1 MTPRL
6 HRYTPTDPRL
16 GRHVAHYPESLAY
29 AAGVL
34 PKSAI
39 TTVRW
44 TRRIP
49 ILDQGQLGSCT
60 GNAATGMLGTD
71 SAGRTAGTAVTIS
84 AAGAAAS
91 HGLFTAGTYDLD
103 EAFAVALYSLATILD
118 TYSGT
123 YPPTDTGS
131 DGVSVSKALKAL
143 GLITAYTH
151 AFSLDALTSALM
163 SGPVIIGIEW
173 LESMF
178 TTDSDGR
185 IVIDKSSGVAGG
197 HELEVL
203 GYNADTGLYEIPNS
217 WGTDGFGIDGTGFM
231 AATDMRYILS
241 QQGDVTVPSFAP
253 FPVPPAPP
261 TPPTPGPSVTAQGLW
276 SAQKALAL
284 SYGLT

>member
-44 TRRIP
+44 KRRIP

-71 SAGRTAGTAVTIS
+71 SAGRTATTTVTIS

-91 HGLFTAGTYDLD
+91 HGLFTAGEHTLD

-151 AFSLDALTSALM
+151 AFSLDALNSALQA
-163 SGPVIIGIEW
+163 SSLIIGIEW

-178 TTDSDGR
+178 TTDPAGKI
-185 IVIDKSSGVAGG
+185 IVDKSSGVAGG

-231 AATDMRYILS
+231 TTADMAWLLS
-241 QQGDVTVPSFAP
+241 RQGDVTVPAFAP
-253 FPVPPAPP
+253 LPAPP
-261 TPPTPGPSVTAQGLW
+261 TPTPPSPVLVTAQQFWNQQKTLAQSNGLV
-276 SAQKALAL
+276 
-284 SYGLT
+284 

>member
-16 GRHVAHYPESLAY
+16 GRHVAHYAESLAY
-29 AAGVL
+29 AAPVL

-44 TRRIP
+44 QRRIP

-60 GNAATGMLGTD
+60 GNAATGLLGTD
-71 SAGRTAGTAVTIS
+71 SAGRTATASVTITE
-84 AAGAAAS
+84 AGAAAS
-91 HGLFTAGTYDLD
+91 HGRFSAGTYQLD
-103 EAFAVALYSLATILD
+103 EAFAIQLYGLATVLD
-118 TYSGT
+118 PYSGT

-131 DGVSVSKALKAL
+131 DGVSVSKALQAL
-143 GLITAYTH
+143 GLIGKYTH

-173 LESMF
+173 LQSMF
-178 TTDSDGR
+178 TTDSSGKI
-185 IVIDKSSGVAGG
+185 IVDWSSAVAGG

-217 WGTDGFGIDGTGFM
+217 WGVDGFGIDGTGFM
-231 AATDMRYILS
+231 AAADMRTLLS
-241 QQGDVTVPSFAP
+241 KQGDVTVPAFTAP
-253 FPVPPAPP
+253 APPPPAPP
-261 TPPTPGPSVTAQGLW
+261 VLTGQQLW
-276 SAQKALAL
+276 DAQKTLAL
-284 SYGLT
+284 SYGLS